1 MSGAMVEAE
10 NIQEVF
16 KSDLDV
22 NKSRIIITH
31 FEDPDQVTANT
42 PIPPFQCFGETEIP
56 TTNVSQIEKTLANL
70 GMTNEQV
77 ASGELNL
84 AGDFTDPDGNPLHCF
99 RRAGTYSVTL
109 SFQDKA
115 GNAVEKSFVIEVIS
129 GNYDEDK
136 GGGLAKVSNECQQNF
151 ATGSPEQGCL
161 FQLTVKDPFDN
172 PLVGR
177 EINIVIEGQDVSSD
191 DFIIDQKNDIAFF
204 NGLGIAPKKTLNTT
218 ITPDSQGNYEVNVGT
233 SGDASF
239 VLTSLLP
246 SGQVSESEDG
256 EGLIFI
262 PTQQDIT
269 MDFKVPE
276 VDEDGDETTTNS
288 TFSVRL
294 NDVVF
299 DPWVLSKFTDEGWRL
314 EINKENVI
322 EIGTKNPLTFL
333 PDDLEYT
340 FTYFDQA
347 TPTLLQ
353 KLTQPDVA
361 DTGIG
366 DLILSIEDA
375 ATGSI
380 DTALSSIVRFTVG
393 NKTIGYPGV
402 AWGNILSFFTD
413 LEDDLEEF
421 SDDIA
426 DDDNGQSDSDGDSS
440 DDSSSGGDD
449 DEGVTCSD
457 FVAGLSCNNTDDS
470 DGTSGDGSSNGNED
484 GSSGGGSSGSAAFTD
499 TSGSNLDISER
510 QGFKVANDSQV
521 KTGDSVYVSA
531 GGTLSEQQNETEF
544 RLQMTQNAFELTRGI
559 DSSCASSSSEESL
572 DLNTLTDEEVKY
584 FKNCNVK
591 LTGGELAA
599 GRRATIVISNGNLTI
614 SGDLSYGNS
623 QSSLGIIMVDMEQD
637 INGYP
642 TTGNVR
648 IESDVQKVVGTL
660 YTEGS
665 LLSCESPASSCDG
678 GNNQLFWEGLLV
690 TRNTLGGASGVG
702 DGSGTDIYPTPW
714 AEDNTDQILAQ
725 QYDLDWVRRYSVSA
739 GSSDPSHACVYDG
752 NGTCIEYNN
761 SFVLLPDG
769 RAVNVPPPGFSTSQG
784 IRR

>member
-115 GNAVEKSFVIEVIS
+115 GNAVEKSFSIEVIS
-129 GNYDEDK
+129 GNYDSTK

-172 PLVGR
+172 PLIGR

-191 DFIIDQKNDIAFF
+191 DFIIDQKDDIAFF
-204 NGLGIAPKKTLNTT
+204 NGLGIAPKKDFDNSLTA
-218 ITPDSQGNYEVNVGT
+218 DDQGNYEVNVGT

-299 DPWVLSKFTDEGWRL
+299 DPWVLNYFPNGVDLEGG
-314 EINKENVI
+314 EENTIAV
-322 EIGTKNPLTFL
+322 GTKEFLDTLPSELKYEFTSFDNSELVESLTD
-333 PDDLEYT
+333 PDLDSNGE
-340 FTYFDQA
+340 
-347 TPTLLQ
+347 
-353 KLTQPDVA
+353 
-361 DTGIG
+361 G
-366 DLILSIEDA
+366 DLILKLKSGIGDVA
-375 ATGSI
+375 L
-380 DTALSSIVRFTVG
+380 ALSSMVSFEVDDKEIS
-393 NKTIGYPGV
+393 YPGI
-402 AWGNILSFFTD
+402 AWGDILDFFD
-413 LEDDLEEF
+413 EFEEDLEEF

-426 DDDNGQSDSDGDSS
+426 DDNNGQSDSDGDSS
-440 DDSSSGGDD
+440 DDSSSED
-449 DEGVTCSD
+449 DEEGMTCSD
-457 FVAGLSCNNTDDS
+457 FVAGLSCDNTDDS
-470 DGTSGDGSSNGNED
+470 DGTSGDGF
-484 GSSGGGSSGSAAFTD
+484 SSGGGDGGDGGTLGGVASYTQATSDTVD
-499 TSGSNLDISER
+499 TSNR
-510 QGFKVANDSQV
+510 VGFNVANDTQV

-559 DSSCASSSSEESL
+559 SSGCGA
-572 DLNTLTDEEVKY
+572 NTTVDISTLSDEEVLY
-584 FKNCNVK
+584 FESCDVK

-599 GRRATIVISNGNLTI
+599 NTRATIVISNGNLTI

-623 QSSLGIIMVDMEQD
+623 QSSLGIIMVDMEQ
-637 INGYP
+637 NGEGYP
-642 TTGNVR
+642 TTGNVS

-660 YTEGS
+660 YAEGS

-714 AEDNTDQILAQ
+714 AEDNEDQILAQ
-725 QYDLDWVRRYSVSA
+725 QYDLDWVRRYTA
-739 GSSDPSHACVYDG
+739 SDSSHACVYDG

>member
-10 NIQEVF
+10 DIQEVF

-22 NKSRIIITH
+22 NKSRIIITN
-31 FEDPDQVTANT
+31 FEDPALVSPNT

-56 TTNVSQIEKTLANL
+56 TTNVSQIEKTLADL

-84 AGDFTDPDGNPLHCF
+84 AGDFEDPDGNPLHCF
-99 RRAGTYSVTL
+99 RRAGTYAVTL

-129 GNYDEDK
+129 GNYDPDDPDNQDEES
-136 GGGLAKVSNECQQNF
+136 GLKPVSGECEQNF
-151 ATGSPEQGCL
+151 ATGSPAEGCL

-172 PLVGR
+172 PLIGR
-177 EINIVIEGQDVSSD
+177 KINISIQGQDETLNE
-191 DFIIDQKNDIAFF
+191 FIIDQKNDPSFF
-204 NGLGIAPKKTLNTT
+204 YGLGLAPNRTSTSVPNQEK
-218 ITPDSQGNYEVNVGT
+218 YEVNAQS

-269 MDFKVPE
+269 MDFE
-276 VDEDGDETTTNS
+276 VAQVNEDGEETTTNS
-288 TFSVRL
+288 TFSVTL
-294 NDVVF
+294 DDVVF
-299 DPWVLSKFTDEGWRL
+299 DPWVLNYFPNGVDLEGG
-314 EINKENVI
+314 EENTIAV
-322 EIGTKNPLTFL
+322 GTKEFLDTLPSELKYEFISFDNSRLVERLTD
-333 PDDLEYT
+333 PDLDSNGE
-340 FTYFDQA
+340 
-347 TPTLLQ
+347 
-353 KLTQPDVA
+353 
-361 DTGIG
+361 G
-366 DLILSIEDA
+366 DLILKLKSGIGDVA
-375 ATGSI
+375 L
-380 DTALSSIVRFTVG
+380 ALSSMVSFESG
-393 NKTIGYPGV
+393 GKTISYPGI
-402 AWGNILSFFTD
+402 AWGDILDFFD
-413 LEDDLEEF
+413 EFEEDLEEF

-440 DDSSSGGDD
+440 DDSSSED
-449 DEGVTCSD
+449 DEEGMTCSD
-457 FVAGLSCNNTDDS
+457 FVAGLICDNTDDS
-470 DGTSGDGSSNGNED
+470 DGTSGDGSSSENGD
-484 GSSGGGSSGSAAFTD
+484 GGDGGTSGGVANYTQG
-499 TSGSNLDISER
+499 TSNTVDNSNR
-510 QGFKVANDSQV
+510 VGFNVANDTQV

-559 DSSCASSSSEESL
+559 SSGCGA
-572 DLNTLTDEEVKY
+572 NTVDISNLSDEEVLY
-584 FKNCNVK
+584 FEDCDVEI
-591 LTGGELAA
+591 TA
-599 GRRATIVISNGNLTI
+599 GTLSGDVQATIVISNGNLTI

-637 INGYP
+637 GDGYP
-642 TTGNVR
+642 ESGNVL
-648 IESDVQKVVGTL
+648 IDQNVKTVVGTL

-665 LLSCESPASSCDG
+665 LLSCESPESSCDG

-714 AEDNTDQILAQ
+714 AEDNKDQILAQ
-725 QYDLDWVRRYSVSA
+725 QYDLDWVRRYDRSA
-739 GSSDPSHACVYDG
+739 AAAESYCVQETDSS
-752 NGTCIEYNN
+752 GTPVCIDYKS
-761 SFVLLPDG
+761 SFVLWADG

>member
-10 NIQEVF
+10 DIQEVF

-22 NKSRIIITH
+22 NKSRIIITN
-31 FEDPDQVTANT
+31 FEDPTLVSPNT

-70 GMTNEQV
+70 GMTD
-77 ASGELNL
+77 ADIATGSLNL
-84 AGDFTDPDGNPLHCF
+84 AGDFEDADGNPLHCF
-99 RRAGTYSVTL
+99 RRAGTYDVTL

-115 GNAVEKSFVIEVIS
+115 GNAVEKSFSIEVIS
-129 GNYDEDK
+129 GNYDRTK

-172 PLVGR
+172 PLIGR
-177 EINIVIEGQDVSSD
+177 EINIVIEGQDISSN
-191 DFIIDQKNDIAFF
+191 DFIIDQKDDIAFF
-204 NGLGIAPKKTLNTT
+204 NGLGIAPKKDFDNSLTA
-218 ITPDSQGNYEVNVGT
+218 DSQGNYEVNVGT

-299 DPWVLSKFTDEGWRL
+299 DPWVLNYFPNGVDLEGG
-314 EINKENVI
+314 EENTIAV
-322 EIGTKNPLTFL
+322 GTKEFLDTLPSELKYEFTSFDNSGLVERLTD
-333 PDDLEYT
+333 PDLDSNGE
-340 FTYFDQA
+340 
-347 TPTLLQ
+347 
-353 KLTQPDVA
+353 
-361 DTGIG
+361 G
-366 DLILSIEDA
+366 DLILKLKSGIGDVA
-375 ATGSI
+375 L
-380 DTALSSIVRFTVG
+380 ALSSMVSFESG
-393 NKTIGYPGV
+393 GKTISYPGI
-402 AWGNILSFFTD
+402 AWGDILDFFD
-413 LEDDLEEF
+413 EFEEDLEEF
-421 SDDIA
+421 ADDIA

-440 DDSSSGGDD
+440 DDSSSED
-449 DEGVTCSD
+449 DEEGMTCSD
-457 FVAGLSCNNTDDS
+457 FVAGLSCNNADDS
-470 DGTSGDGSSNGNED
+470 DGTSGDGSSSENGD
-484 GSSGGGSSGSAAFTD
+484 GGDGGTSGGVANYTQG
-499 TSGSNLDISER
+499 TSNTVDNSNR
-510 QGFKVANDSQV
+510 VGFNVANDTQV

-623 QSSLGIIMVDMEQD
+623 QSSLGIIMVDMEQNGD
-637 INGYP
+637 GYP
-642 TTGNVR
+642 ESGNVL
-648 IESDVQKVVGTL
+648 INPNVKTVVGTL

-690 TRNTLGGASGVG
+690 TRNTLGGALGTN
-702 DGSGTDIYPTPW
+702 DGNGNYSSPYPTPW
-714 AEDNTDQILAQ
+714 DEDNTDQILAQ
-725 QYDLDWVRRYSVSA
+725 QYDLDWVRRYDRSAANPESYCVQETDSSGASV
-739 GSSDPSHACVYDG
+739 
-752 NGTCIEYNN
+752 CIDYKS
-761 SFVLLPDG
+761 SFVLWADG